1 MSKPSKNPYP
11 RKRGFSL
18 RVANAGRAL
27 RRLGHD
33 CLANI
38 YTRGF
43 DSCFEMHDGS
53 AVVWALM
60 HQAIERQDSVLE
72 RGIRN
77 MGVAVWPQWLEVYE
91 QRGKYATTSLP
102 DLFQPAMDAEPGRTL
117 SSSPRR
123 FPRRGFDE
131 A

>member
-27 RRLGHD
+27 RRLGDD

-60 HQAIERQDSVLE
+60 HQAIECQDTVLE

-77 MGVAVWPQWLEVYE
+77 MGAAVWPQWLEVYE
-91 QRGKYATTSLP
+91 QRGKYETTSLS
-102 DLFQPAMDAEPGRTL
+102 DLFQPAMDAQPEEYCAAVRAG
-117 SSSPRR
+117 
-123 FPRRGFDE
+123 FPARI
-131 A
+131 